1 MRLFV
6 SLFSSN
12 GIYIDELEV
21 LVQLVL
27 ATVFKTVGLHGNH
40 VAGGFDS
47 HALPP
52 SIVSAFGQTV
62 ATETV
67 KYRSNDP
74 VNFDVDFSVPQ
85 RHRVRFTTD
94 LAGRD
99 FEVLTELIVANDN
112 VSPPPKVLLVVDQG
126 VADSAATE
134 QLVSRLNASKQINVM
149 DCSSVSVR
157 KSTEELALD
166 ERSND
171 RHKASLAYFMM
182 GGEICKNDTDDVE
195 KILGLINRFG
205 FDRRSIIV
213 AIGGGALLDT
223 VGFAA
228 ATAHRGVRLIRVPT
242 TTLAQADSGVGVK
255 NAINYFNKKNW
266 LGTFAVPW
274 AVVNDQRLLDSLSDR
289 DFCCGFSEAVKVALL
304 KSPEDFEF
312 LCRNAARIRQREADI
327 TFEAVKQSCL
337 HHLKHITQGGDP
349 FETKE
354 ARPLDFGHW
363 SAHKLESI
371 TEYQIRHGE
380 AVAIGVMLDCIYSL
394 RVYDLPENVV
404 RKVGE
409 CFSELGLCL
418 WCNAL
423 DDADL
428 ILSGLEE
435 FRQHLGG
442 RLTIT
447 LLEDVGKP
455 IDVHEIDLAQ
465 MKNSIRDLDQW
476 RRVLQTQN

>member
-1 MRLFV
+1 M
-6 SLFSSN
+6 
-12 GIYIDELEV
+12 
-21 LVQLVL
+21 
-27 ATVFKTVGLHGNH
+27 
-40 VAGGFDS
+40 
-47 HALPP
+47 
-52 SIVSAFGQTV
+52 
-62 ATETV
+62 
-67 KYRSNDP
+67 
-74 VNFDVDFSVPQ
+74 NFDVDFTIPQ
-85 RHRVRFTTD
+85 RHRVRFTSD
-94 LAGRD
+94 LSGKD
-99 FEVLTELIVANDN
+99 FEVLTELMVVNDEVA
-112 VSPPPKVLLVVDQG
+112 PPPKVLLIVDHG
-126 VADSAATE
+126 VANTPATR
-134 QLVSRLNASKQINVM
+134 QLISRLTASKQIRVM

-157 KSTEELALD
+157 QSN
-166 ERSND
+166 ERSTPSFPN
-171 RHKASLAYFMM
+171 HEPTSPAYAMM

-195 KILGLINRFG
+195 KILGLINRFD
-205 FDRRSIIV
+205 FDRRSFIV

-242 TTLAQADSGVGVK
+242 TTLAQSDSGVGVK

-274 AVVNDQRLLDSLSDR
+274 AVINDQAMLQSLSER

-312 LCRNAARIRQREADI
+312 LCHNAAGIRQREPDV
-327 TFEAVKQSCL
+327 TFEAIKQSCL

-363 SAHKLESI
+363 SAHKLESV
-371 TEYQIRHGE
+371 TEYQVRHGE
-380 AVAIGVMLDCIYSL
+380 AVAIGVMLDCIYSS
-394 RVYDLPENVV
+394 RVHGLSEDVV

-409 CFSELGLCL
+409 CFAELGLRL
-418 WCNAL
+418 WHDSL
-423 DDADL
+423 DNADL

-455 IDVHEIDLAQ
+455 VDVHEIDMVQ
-465 MKNSIRDLDQW
+465 MRNSIRDLDQW
-476 RRVLQTQN
+476 CQVLQTRG

>member
-1 MRLFV
+1 M
-6 SLFSSN
+6 
-12 GIYIDELEV
+12 
-21 LVQLVL
+21 
-27 ATVFKTVGLHGNH
+27 
-40 VAGGFDS
+40 
-47 HALPP
+47 
-52 SIVSAFGQTV
+52 
-62 ATETV
+62 
-67 KYRSNDP
+67 
-74 VNFDVDFSVPQ
+74 NFDIDFTVPL

-99 FEVLTELIVANDN
+99 FEVLTELIVANDD
-112 VSPPPKVLLVVDQG
+112 VAPPTKVLLIVDHG
-126 VADSAATE
+126 VANSVATS
-134 QLVSRLNASKQINVM
+134 QLVSRLSDSKQIMVM
-149 DCSSVSVR
+149 DCSSVTVR
-157 KSTEELALD
+157 KSTVNEFADNESTDNTD
-166 ERSND
+166 EPSTTSP
-171 RHKASLAYFMM
+171 KKSPAYIMM

-195 KILGLINRFG
+195 KILGLINRFE
-205 FDRRSIIV
+205 FDRRSVIV

-228 ATAHRGVRLIRVPT
+228 ATAHRGVRLIRIPT

-274 AVVNDQRLLDSLSDR
+274 AVVNDHAMLNSLSDR
-289 DFCCGFSEAVKVALL
+289 DFYCGFSEAVKVALL

-312 LCRNAARIRQREADI
+312 LCRNAAKIRQRETDV
-327 TFEAVKQSCL
+327 TFEAIKQSCL

-371 TEYQIRHGE
+371 TEYQVRHGE
-380 AVAIGVMLDCIYSL
+380 AVAIGVMLDCIYSS
-394 RVYDLPENVV
+394 RVYGLPESVV

-409 CFSELGLCL
+409 CFAELDLRL
-418 WCNAL
+418 WCDAL
-423 DDADL
+423 DNADL
-428 ILSGLEE
+428 ILAGLEE

-455 IDVHEIDLAQ
+455 VDVHEIDLAQ
-465 MKNSIRDLDQW
+465 MRNSIRELDQW
-476 RRVLQTQN
+476 CQVLHTRS

>member
-1 MRLFV
+1 MVSIV
-6 SLFSSN
+6 SLQATCKR
-12 GIYIDELEV
+12 IDELEV

-52 SIVSAFGQTV
+52 SIAFAVGQTSDGFHKT
-62 ATETV
+62 AELP
-67 KYRSNDP
+67 P

-85 RHRVRFTTD
+85 RHRVRFTSN

-99 FEVLTELIVANDN
+99 FEVLTELIVVNDDIA
-112 VSPPPKVLLVVDQG
+112 PPPKVLLIVDQG
-126 VADSAATE
+126 VANTAATS
-134 QLVSRLNASKQINVM
+134 QLISRLSASKQVRVM

-157 KSTEELALD
+157 QSKDVSLKTSGDKSQN
-166 ERSND
+166 SP
-171 RHKASLAYFMM
+171 AYFMM

-195 KILGLINRFG
+195 KILGLINRFD
-205 FDRRSIIV
+205 FDRRSFIV
-213 AIGGGALLDT
+213 AVGGGALLDT

-228 ATAHRGVRLIRVPT
+228 ATAHRGVRLIRIPT
-242 TTLAQADSGVGVK
+242 TTLAQSDSGVGVK

-274 AVVNDQRLLDSLSDR
+274 AVINDQTMLHSLSDR
-289 DFCCGFSEAVKVALL
+289 DFCCGFSEAVKVSLL

-312 LCRNAARIRQREADI
+312 LCRNAAGIRRRETEV
-327 TFEAVKQSCL
+327 TFEAIKQSCL

-363 SAHKLESI
+363 SAHKLEAI
-371 TEYQIRHGE
+371 TEYRVRHGE
-380 AVAIGVMLDCIYSL
+380 AVAIGVMLDCIYSS
-394 RVYDLPENVV
+394 RVHGLPEEVV
-404 RKVGE
+404 RDVGE
-409 CFSELGLCL
+409 CFAELGLRL
-418 WCNAL
+418 WHDSL
-423 DDADL
+423 DAADL

-455 IDVHEIDLAQ
+455 IDVHEIDMTQ
-465 MKNSIRDLDQW
+465 MRNSIRDLDQW
-476 RRVLQTQN
+476 CQVLQTRS